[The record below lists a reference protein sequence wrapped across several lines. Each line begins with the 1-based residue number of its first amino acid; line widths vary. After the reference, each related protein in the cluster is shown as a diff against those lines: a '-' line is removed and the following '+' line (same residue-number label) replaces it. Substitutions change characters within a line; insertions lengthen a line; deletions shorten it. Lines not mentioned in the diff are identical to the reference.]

1 MPYNVAEDDDRLG
14 ELGREDVAQRADPPV
29 AGFMEGGADQKGWGR
44 ASIMLKTHPLHPF
57 PDLTPTDL
65 LLPSAANKVR
75 LVADCV
81 AIGCCMAL
89 LVYFPLMMIGF
100 MSTSDQ
106 TSLVLGTMLTAGFG
120 SAILVFIVAVADE
133 RAFRAELEP

>member
-1 MPYNVAEDDDRLG
+1 MAY
-14 ELGREDVAQRADPPV
+14 EDVTEDERSDPPV
-29 AGFMEGGADQKGWGR
+29 AGFMEIGDDPKGWDR
-44 ASIMLKTHPLHPF
+44 ASISMKTHPLHSF
-57 PDLTPTDL
+57 PNVSQADL

-75 LVADCV
+75 LVADC
-81 AIGCCMAL
+81 AAFGAAFAL